1 MRARRSELP
10 HPVIPAKAG
19 IQTAS
24 VQRRVP
30 MDSRFRGNDEIMILV
45 EADSTEEWDS
55 STDWA
60 QLADAAV
67 RAAVAESDAAAL
79 LEGGLAAEVSV
90 RFTGDDEVRA
100 LNAAWRG
107 KDKATNVLS
116 FPMVGPEQLESLS
129 RAGGGEALLG
139 DIVLARG
146 ICVAEAEAKG
156 VGVCGH
162 AAHLVV
168 HGMLHLLGCDH
179 ERGDAEAETMEAAE
193 RRALARLGVAD
204 PYEIQH

>member
-1 MRARRSELP
+1 
-10 HPVIPAKAG
+10 
-19 IQTAS
+19 
-24 VQRRVP
+24 
-30 MDSRFRGNDEIMILV
+30 MIVV
-45 EADSTEEWDS
+45 EADVSEEWDS

-60 QLADAAV
+60 RLADAAV
-67 RAAVAESDAAAL
+67 RAAVAESGVPGL
-79 LEGGLAAEVSV
+79 LDSGVSAEISV

-100 LNAAWRG
+100 LNADWRG

-116 FPMVGPEQLESLS
+116 FPMVEPEQLAALS
-129 RAGGGEALLG
+129 ARETGEALLG

-146 ICVAEAEAKG
+146 ICADEAEAKG

-168 HGMLHLLGCDH
+168 HGMLHLLGYDH
-179 ERGDAEAETMEAAE
+179 EQGEDEAEAMESAE
-193 RRALARLGVAD
+193 RRALAGLGVAD